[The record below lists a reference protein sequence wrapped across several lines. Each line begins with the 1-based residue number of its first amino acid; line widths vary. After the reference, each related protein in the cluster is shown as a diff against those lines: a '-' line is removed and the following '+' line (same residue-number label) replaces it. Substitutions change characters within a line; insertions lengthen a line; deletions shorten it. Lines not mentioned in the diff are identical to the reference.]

1 MKRFFLAIACLLSIA
16 LLQAQEAE
24 ANHIS
29 DKDRVAL
36 TPVIEDSN
44 IPANAHKQLI
54 NKMTQIAAKNG
65 CAATSNSRFVITCS
79 ADVLTQDITPTAPP
93 MHAYTLAIHF
103 YVGDG
108 VEGRLFSSTTIEA
121 KGVGQTP
128 DKAYLNALKNVKV
141 NDPAFKA
148 LVDKGKTEIINYY
161 NTQCDLVIAEAKAKA
176 ARQEYTAALEQL
188 TGVPQVCEEC
198 YRKAL
203 DQSVVVYHAWR
214 DQVCNMALNKAQI
227 AWSKRD
233 IDATAKALEDVPV
246 DGACYDEAKALRQAI
261 SAKLDA
267 NERKE
272 WDLKMEEF
280 DNRMRMQQESVA
292 IQRQQATAA
301 GAATAVSAPKEQIR
315 SSAVKAIKAE
325 QEAHPAP
332 QPTYQIKGKW
342 FK

>member
-1 MKRFFLAIACLLSIA
+1 MKRFLLGLICLLSIVM
-16 LLQAQEAE
+16 LQAQEAE
-24 ANHIS
+24 AKHIS

-36 TPVIEDSN
+36 TPIVEDDN

-65 CAATSNSRFVITCS
+65 CAATSDSRFVITCS
-79 ADVLTQDITPTAPP
+79 ADVLTKDITPTAPP

-121 KGVGQTP
+121 KGVGKTP
-128 DKAYLNALKNVKV
+128 DKAYLNALKNVKI
-141 NDPAFKA
+141 NDPAFKM
-148 LVDKGKTEIINYY
+148 LVDKGKAEIINYY
-161 NTQCDLVIAEAKAKA
+161 NTQCDLVLAEAKAKA
-176 ARQEYTAALEQL
+176 TRQEYTAALEQL
-188 TGVPQVCEEC
+188 AGVPQVCEEC
-198 YRKAL
+198 YQKAL
-203 DQSVVVYHAWR
+203 DQSVVIYHAWR
-214 DQVCNMALNKAQI
+214 DQVCHMALKKAQI

-261 SAKLDA
+261 SAKLEAD
-267 NERKE
+267 ERKE
-272 WDLKMEEF
+272 WELKMEEF
-280 DNRMRMQQESVA
+280 DNRMRLQQES
-292 IQRQQATAA
+292 
-301 GAATAVSAPKEQIR
+301 AATQDQQGNTTDAVTVAPKEQIR
-315 SSAVKAIKAE
+315 ANAVKAVKEE
-325 QEAHPAP
+325 QENHPTT